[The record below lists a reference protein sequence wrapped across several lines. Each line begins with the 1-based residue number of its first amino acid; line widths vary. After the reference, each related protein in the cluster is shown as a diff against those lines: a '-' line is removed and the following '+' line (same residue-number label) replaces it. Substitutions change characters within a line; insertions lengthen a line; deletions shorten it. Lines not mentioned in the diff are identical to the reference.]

1 MDDRPLTR
9 PLGIDALS
17 MTLESA
23 PVFTAQALPTPTDT
37 PRQTPSRDP
46 PQHGRRRR
54 SSSTPSI
61 PKDSGS
67 QYGKR
72 GSTHDR
78 AIGEEDI
85 SPLDPRR
92 FTPTLHASL
101 VSQILTLQREVENK
115 NKTIH
120 NLEDFLHITKAEK
133 DQLDHSLKD
142 QVKENRSTKKQMQ
155 LLESTTLTALGD
167 VAKERDEAHES
178 LADTRKRLETSKGRI
193 RNQEEEADN
202 ARSLWDKERQ
212 NWDMEKRNMETKVH
226 LVEGR
231 LKAVLAEIAAAQA
244 NGYDYP
250 STSTELEDS
259 VYRTWYTKGTDSTPS
274 RSDSVKRQSRMSGQS
289 NDTNE
294 VSEYLNYRAST
305 LSGLNGFGTHKR
317 NGISLADELDFG
329 ADESDQDEVMAPDA
343 LPEEAHLQRRRPS
356 VQNILQDQKAW
367 KLLGLLPEN
376 VEQIVKE
383 EGLTEKTAVALG
395 DNHTLIEKPSVEDEK
410 TLSHQKPSA
419 AQRMESATQSSPPS
433 PSLPPELDDVPSE
446 KLTERAS
453 TIEHTANQSRKRIS
467 IPLPMEQAAPA
478 KPVSQVVSPMVSA
491 GCQTINQPPSPPL
504 TRIIKIEPLAPASL
518 RADKEVG
525 TVSSS
530 MQTDDQE
537 QTVPPAASTRQK
549 PSSMMIPVIEI
560 HPPGSRP
567 ASSHTSVVLPPR
579 TKNASCQASIAL
591 PVSIRSVSVQTESII
606 PARQPFS
613 LASKPLSKSV
623 SHPSLPLAGLGKI
636 EEHSHEPPQPAP
648 RKSSRKHPPRP
659 SESSRPR
666 IKASVSAPVVDRY
679 PANNHSNSSTSKQP
693 TSLRCP
699 VRDESLFAGFDSS
712 FTNKSL
718 KLEDLDLSS
727 DDDFATVAPIRKT
740 LSKVQNSWKLVPH
753 SEADSLGR
761 LGSGKN
767 SVENLDIDESSDP
780 WLASLVPFDNQEPV
794 IPRTHSQNASAKP
807 LVPSKAGGNPTTNQA
822 TTLIKAP
829 EPGMPRRRSPSAPC
843 LPEKDSSTIAPPP
856 FPVPTR
862 SSSRR
867 VPISASEG
875 AQSPTPYST
884 TFFSTAQRREA
895 GNPPLRNPLR
905 KVQSAATVTRRG
917 RSSGQTKKPTQSTS
931 PPRLASGSPQLLKM
945 SKNYTT
951 HQPQH
956 VQQTTHALPAT
967 SLSTEALID
976 RPGQSTTVVDAIA
989 QTMVGEWMWK
999 YVRRRKS
1006 FGVTDNVDF
1015 DENGNG
1021 DGNGIRYKRWV
1032 WLAPYE
1038 RAVMWSS
1045 KQPTSGPALMGKSG
1059 RKRKLSRNSV
1069 GSSSNRVGSQHPVSA
1084 RCQGRHTDAQEFQP
1098 ADMLC
1103 SIHPHPDA
1111 SASFEVHRNSSRQ
1124 TLRLA

>member
-9 PLGIDALS
+9 PLDIEALS
-17 MTLESA
+17 MILESA
-23 PVFTAQALPTPTDT
+23 PVSAAQALPTPKDT

-46 PQHGRRRR
+46 PHGRRRR

-67 QYGKR
+67 QCGKWDNA
-72 GSTHDR
+72 HDH
-78 AIGEEDI
+78 AICEEDI

-120 NLEDFLHITKAEK
+120 NLEDSLHITKAEK
-133 DQLDHSLKD
+133 DQLNHSLKD
-142 QVKENRSTKKQMQ
+142 QVKENRFIKKQMQ
-155 LLESTTLTALGD
+155 LLESTTLNALGD

-178 LADTRKRLETSKGRI
+178 LADTRKRLETSKGKI

-212 NWDMEKRNMETKVH
+212 NWDMEKRNMEAKVH

-250 STSTELEDS
+250 TTSTELDDN
-259 VYRTWYTKGTDSTPS
+259 VCRTWYTKG
-274 RSDSVKRQSRMSGQS
+274 SDSSPRRSESVRRQSRMSGQS

-305 LSGLNGFGTHKR
+305 LSGLNGFGTSKR

-329 ADESDQDEVMAPDA
+329 ADEPDQDEGMNEVMAPDT
-343 LPEEAHLQRRRPS
+343 LLEEAHFQRRRPS
-356 VQNILQDQKAW
+356 VQNLSQDQKAW
-367 KLLGLLPEN
+367 QLLGLLPES
-376 VEQIVKE
+376 VEQTIKE
-383 EGLTEKTAVALG
+383 DGLTGKTAVAFG
-395 DNHTLIEKPSVEDEK
+395 DNHTLTEKPSVEDEK
-410 TLSHQKPSA
+410 TLSPQNAPA
-419 AQRMESATQSSPPS
+419 AQCMESATQSSPPF
-433 PSLPPELDDVPSE
+433 PELPLELDNEPSE

-453 TIEHTANQSRKRIS
+453 TIEHTANQSRKRVS
-467 IPLPMEQAAPA
+467 VPLPMEQTAPT
-478 KPVSQVVSPMVSA
+478 KPLFQVVLPMVSA
-491 GCQTINQPPSPPL
+491 GCQTIDQPPSPPL
-504 TRIIKIEPLAPASL
+504 TPIIKIEPLAPASV
-518 RADKEVG
+518 RAGKEVEM
-525 TVSSS
+525 VSSS
-530 MQTDDQE
+530 MQTDDEE
-537 QTVPPAASTRQK
+537 QTVPPAASTCQK
-549 PSSMMIPVIEI
+549 PSSAIIPVIEI

-567 ASSHTSVVLPPR
+567 GSSHTNVVLPPR
-579 TKNASCQASIAL
+579 TQNASCQASIAL
-591 PVSIRSVSVQTESII
+591 PISLRSISVQTEAII
-606 PARQPFS
+606 PARQPFN
-613 LASKPLSKSV
+613 LASKPLSKSA
-623 SHPSLPLAGLGKI
+623 SHPSLPVAGLGKI
-636 EEHSHEPPQPAP
+636 EEHSHDPPQPAP
-648 RKSSRKHPPRP
+648 RKSSRKQPHRP

-666 IKASVSAPVVDRY
+666 IKASLSAPVVDRY
-679 PANNHSNSSTSKQP
+679 PANNHSGSSTSKQP
-693 TSLRCP
+693 TGLRRR
-699 VRDESLFAGFDSS
+699 VRDGSLFAGFDSS
-712 FTNKSL
+712 FTNQSL
-718 KLEDLDLSS
+718 KFEDLDLSS

-740 LSKVQNSWKLVPH
+740 LSKVQNSWKLIPH
-753 SEADSLGR
+753 SEADLLGR
-761 LGSGKN
+761 LESRKN
-767 SVENLDIDESSDP
+767 SVENLDVDESSDA

-794 IPRTHSQNASAKP
+794 IPRTRSQKTGRKP
-807 LVPSKAGGNPTTNQA
+807 LIPSKAGGKPTTNQA
-822 TTLIKAP
+822 TTLTKAP

-884 TFFSTAQRREA
+884 TFFSTAQKREA
-895 GNPPLRNPLR
+895 GNPSLRNPLR
-905 KVQSAATVTRRG
+905 KVQSAAAVTRRG
-917 RSSGQTKKPTQSTS
+917 RSSEQTKKPTQSTS

-951 HQPQH
+951 LQPRH

-967 SLSTEALID
+967 SLSGEALID
-976 RPGQSTTVVDAIA
+976 TPGESTTVVDAIA

-1021 DGNGIRYKRWV
+1021 DGNGIRHKRWV

-1059 RKRKLSRNSV
+1059 RKRKFSKNC
-1069 GSSSNRVGSQHPVSA
+1069 GWK
-1084 RCQGRHTDAQEFQP
+1084 
-1098 ADMLC
+1098 
-1103 SIHPHPDA
+1103 
-1111 SASFEVHRNSSRQ
+1111 
-1124 TLRLA
+1124 